1 LLSLFLSPH
10 FFSLSIVSF
19 LFQFYNCIFF
29 YVAFVCRRSYLSWR
43 VFFCWSLSHSHF
55 HGGCERRMLVFQK
68 KKKQKWIYD
77 CMEKKKTSTGLVAT
91 WYNLFYF
98 LNIKNLFLT

>member
-55 HGGCERRMLVFQK
+55 HGGCERRMLVFPK
-68 KKKQKWIYD
+68 KKKNKNEYMTAW
-77 CMEKKKTSTGLVAT
+77 KKKKLVPVWLPRDT
-91 WYNLFYF
+91 IYSIF
-98 LNIKNLFLT
+98 